1 MAYANAYEKLYDT
14 MKNRFT
20 VIKDNS
26 EYSLGEY
33 MALKSANAA
42 AKAEEAQKTNMKNT
56 VSSFFTYLREKIEQ
70 KKAQPKVRRAFP
82 LKSFASACL
91 CALVVTALTLS
102 FDAFATMASESTA
115 PVVADE
121 NAEDEQETLKYE
133 IND

>member
-56 VSSFFTYLREKIEQ
+56 VSSFFTYLREKIEE
-70 KKAQPKVRRAFP
+70 KKSQPKVRRAFP

-102 FDAFATMASESTA
+102 FDAFATMASESTTPA
-115 PVVADE
+115 VADK

>member
-33 MALKSANAA
+33 MALKSANAQ
-42 AKAEEAQKTNMKNT
+42 AKAEEAEKTNMKNT
-56 VSSFFTYLREKIEQ
+56 VSSFFTYLREKFEE
-70 KKAQPKVRRAFP
+70 KKTQPKVRRAFP
-82 LKSFASACL
+82 LRSFASACL
-91 CALVVTALTLS
+91 CALVVISLTLS
-102 FDAFATMASESTA
+102 FDAFATMANESTLPA
-115 PVVADE
+115 VTESNP
-121 NAEDEQETLKYE
+121 EDEKETLKYE